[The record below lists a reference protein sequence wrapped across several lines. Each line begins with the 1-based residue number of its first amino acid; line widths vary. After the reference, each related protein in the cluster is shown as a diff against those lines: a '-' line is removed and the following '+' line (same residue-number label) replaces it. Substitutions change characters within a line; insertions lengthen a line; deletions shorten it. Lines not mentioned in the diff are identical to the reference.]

1 MDDRIKGDANVV
13 KGKVEQG
20 LGHATGD
27 AETEAQGHADE
38 ARGRGQQV
46 VGDVRQG
53 LHNAGNTIGNDLH
66 KAGQDVDDALHGR

>member
-1 MDDRIKGDANVV
+1 MDDKIKGTGNVV

-20 LGHATGD
+20 VGNVTGD
-27 AETEAQGHADE
+27 AETEARGDLDE

-53 LHNAGNTIGNDLH
+53 LNNTGDRTERAVDDLDNDLN
-66 KAGQDVDDALHGR
+66 RR